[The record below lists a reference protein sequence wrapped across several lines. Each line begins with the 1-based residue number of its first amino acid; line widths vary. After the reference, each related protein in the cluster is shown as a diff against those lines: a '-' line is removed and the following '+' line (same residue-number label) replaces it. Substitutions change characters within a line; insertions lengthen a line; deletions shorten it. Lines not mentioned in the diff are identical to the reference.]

1 MLPASVDTVV
11 IDLTFKTFVGFS
23 SFGKFVQLVISPF
36 NFLYS
41 TFLIAGSFQVPVP
54 LLLLD

>member
-1 MLPASVDTVV
+1 MLSASVDTVV
-11 IDLTFKTFVGFS
+11 IDLTFKAFVGLS
-23 SFGKFVQLVISPF
+23 SFGKFVQLFISPF

-41 TFLIAGSFQVPVP
+41 TFLVAGSFHVPIP

>member
-11 IDLTFKTFVGFS
+11 IDLTFKAFVGLS

-36 NFLYS
+36 NFLY
-41 TFLIAGSFQVPVP
+41 
-54 LLLLD
+54 